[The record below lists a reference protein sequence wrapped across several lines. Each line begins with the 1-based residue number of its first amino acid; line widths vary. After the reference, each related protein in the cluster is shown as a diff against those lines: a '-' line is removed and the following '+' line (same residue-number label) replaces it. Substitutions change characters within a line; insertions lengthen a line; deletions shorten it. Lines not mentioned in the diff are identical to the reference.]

1 MWVHLLLFL
10 YTFSL
15 KMKLKFKLQNK
26 EILEDN
32 GKFIISEEKRY
43 L

>member
-1 MWVHLLLFL
+1 MP

-15 KMKLKFKLQNK
+15 NTKFKFVLQNK
-26 EILEDN
+26 KVLEDN
-32 GKFIISEEKRY
+32 GKFIISEEKDRSY